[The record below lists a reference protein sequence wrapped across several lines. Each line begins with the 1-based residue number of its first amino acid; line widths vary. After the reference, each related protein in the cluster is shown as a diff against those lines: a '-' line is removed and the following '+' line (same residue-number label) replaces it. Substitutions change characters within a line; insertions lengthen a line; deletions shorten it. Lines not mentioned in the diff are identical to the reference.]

1 VEEFTGKPYEF
12 GDISREIENRR
23 KQWVDE
29 FLEGKDYEF
38 GDITKKAVSPYFLHI
53 FQIF

>member
-1 VEEFTGKPYEF
+1 MEEFTGKPYEF

-38 GDITKKAVSPYFLHI
+38 GDITKKAVSINLIYN
-53 FQIF
+53 FQFF